1 MEQTKPDCGCLLNG
15 LRAHITNSWENLRV
29 VIWKAREDFFLLIF
43 GLNELQMG
51 LGGFNYTQTSKFT
64 ISIILKK
71 KFFFLIYNQ
80 TRKFK
85 NDGNVNPIICK
96 ILCI

>member
-64 ISIILKK
+64 ISIILILI
-71 KFFFLIYNQ
+71 FFFFFFFTTKQ
-80 TRKFK
+80 
-85 NDGNVNPIICK
+85 GNLKMIRF
-96 ILCI
+96 